1 MALRSVCPMTEDK
14 QTRSLPSLR
23 RYLLIWFAGCA
34 IVMVFAYTQLLEYY
48 LELGI
53 EIRTQSSL
61 ERTAGE
67 FAESYAEA
75 GPQAEP
81 PTGPSLSG
89 YLDLSDI
96 PAQILSVFRLEDLQH
111 GEALRF
117 TNLDFNEND
126 EKEFSVDTGDL
137 CLEGTCE
144 LIFLYSYELNP
155 GEWLYLVH
163 GIVGSEEIYEELE
176 FTDQFAYA
184 IGGLFAGS
192 LLLVAILLVRN
203 IDAPLRKLNDWS
215 AAQSADNPSFELPNL
230 RFQELDALANRIQF
244 AFERMREG
252 VNKEKLFLRHAS
264 HELRTPI
271 AILSSNVELIDRL
284 TDRPERTEAERA
296 AFVRQYRALDDVQLL
311 METLLWVNRQS
322 DNVPRSEHI
331 DLRSETNDI
340 VENFRYLLDE
350 RDVSLTVTGSGEVT
364 APAAAVR
371 IVLSNLVRNAFQYTV
386 DGEVRIAISDQ
397 AVSIE
402 NFNSADDDLQPD
414 DEYGFGFGLELVALI
429 CQRFG
434 WRYTS
439 SEALRGRMTT
449 VQF

>member
-1 MALRSVCPMTEDK
+1 MALQSECLMTEDK
-14 QTRSLPSLR
+14 PTRSLPSLR
-23 RYLLIWFAGCA
+23 RYLLLWLAGCA
-34 IVMVFAYTQLLEYY
+34 IVMVFTYTQLLAYY

-61 ERTAGE
+61 ERTAE
-67 FAESYAEA
+67 EYAESYAEA
-75 GPQAEP
+75 GSQAEP
-81 PTGPSLSG
+81 PTGPRLSG

-111 GEALRF
+111 GEPLRF

-126 EKEFSVDTGDL
+126 EKEFSIDTGDL
-137 CLEGTCE
+137 CLQVTCE

-176 FTDQFAYA
+176 FTERFAVA
-184 IGGLFAGS
+184 IGSLFAGL

-203 IDAPLRKLNDWS
+203 IDAPLRKLNSWS
-215 AAQSADNPSFELPNL
+215 AAQSVDSSDLELPNL
-230 RFQELDALANRIQF
+230 RFQEFDALANRIQF

-271 AILSSNVELIDRL
+271 AILSANVELIDRL
-284 TDRPERTEAERA
+284 TDRPERTEAEQA

-322 DNVPRSEHI
+322 DNLPKSEQI
-331 DLRSETNDI
+331 DLRSELDGI
-340 VENFRYLLDE
+340 VENYSYLLDE
-350 RDVSLTVTGSGEVT
+350 RDVSLIVTGSGETT

-371 IVLSNLVRNAFQYTV
+371 IALSNLVRNAFQYTV
-386 DGEVRIAISDQ
+386 DGEVQIAI
-397 AVSIE
+397 APGEVCIE
-402 NFNSADDDLQPD
+402 NSSSADDDVQPD
-414 DEYGFGFGLELVALI
+414 DEYGFGLGLELVALI

-439 SEALRGRMTT
+439 SEALRGMMTT